1 MENSIFILKK
11 HKHLVEPIKI
21 VLELELKRKE

>member
-1 MENSIFILKK
+1 MKNSIFILKK
-11 HKHLVEPIKI
+11 HKHLAEAIKI